1 MTIAL
6 SYQVQLFLED
16 RKRLAKIGG
25 ALLVALLVCLALLW
39 NASRLRQPPS
49 IFDTPIDNTLGYLT
63 LKDFSK
69 LPLEERI
76 RFMME
81 LAERF
86 RSLKPSE
93 SAAMAAF
100 LAGVAGPARD
110 QLRDNVK
117 MIAKDVLAE
126 GAQNYMTLSPE
137 KRGAFLDEWIIK
149 WQRKMEKV
157 TTGKE
162 EKKTDSERLDA
173 MRDQGKRNEERQN
186 RMTGGGNLS
195 DRGANGFLDFWQGE
209 IQGSSTPREQGQ
221 ITKFL
226 DDMRTRLVNR

>member
-126 GAQNYMTLSPE
+126 GAQNYMALPPE

-162 EKKTDSERLDA
+162 DTKTDSERLDA

>member
-1 MTIAL
+1 MTMAL

-126 GAQNYMTLSPE
+126 GAQNYMALSPE

-162 EKKTDSERLDA
+162 DTKTDSERLDA

>member
-1 MTIAL
+1 
-6 SYQVQLFLED
+6 
-16 RKRLAKIGG
+16 
-25 ALLVALLVCLALLW
+25 
-39 NASRLRQPPS
+39 
-49 IFDTPIDNTLGYLT
+49 
-63 LKDFSK
+63 
-69 LPLEERI
+69 
-76 RFMME
+76 
-81 LAERF
+81 
-86 RSLKPSE
+86 
-93 SAAMAAF
+93 
-100 LAGVAGPARD
+100 
-110 QLRDNVK
+110 

-126 GAQNYMTLSPE
+126 GAQNYMALSPE

-162 EKKTDSERLDA
+162 DTKTDSERLDA

>member
-25 ALLVALLVCLALLW
+25 ALLVTLLVCLALLW

-126 GAQNYMTLSPE
+126 GAQNYMALPPE

-162 EKKTDSERLDA
+162 NTKTDSERLDA

>member
-1 MTIAL
+1 
-6 SYQVQLFLED
+6 VQLFLED
-16 RKRLAKIGG
+16 RKRLAKIAG

-126 GAQNYMTLSPE
+126 GAQNYMALSPE

>member
-6 SYQVQLFLED
+6 PYQVRMYLDD
-16 RKRLAKIGG
+16 RKRLAKIAVG
-25 ALLVALLVCLALLW
+25 LLVAILVCVGLFW
-39 NASRLRQPPS
+39 NATRLRLPPS
-49 IFDTPIDNTLGYLT
+49 IFGTPIDNTLSYLT

-100 LAGVAGPARD
+100 LAGVAGPARE
-110 QLRDNVK
+110 QLRNNVK
-117 MIAKDVLAE
+117 TIAKDVLVQ
-126 GAQNYMTLSPE
+126 GAQDYMALAPA
-137 KRGAFLDEWIIK
+137 KRGAFLDEWMIK

-157 TTGKE
+157 TTGKDDT
-162 EKKTDSERLDA
+162 KTDAERLDA
-173 MRDQGKRNEERQN
+173 MRDQGQRNEERQN
-186 RMTGGGNLS
+186 RMTGGGSLS
-195 DRGANGFLDFWQGE
+195 DRSANGFLDFWQGE

-226 DDMRTRLVNR
+226 DDMRMRLVYR

>member
-126 GAQNYMTLSPE
+126 GAQNYMALPPE

>member
-1 MTIAL
+1 MTMAL

-126 GAQNYMTLSPE
+126 GAQNYMALPPE

>member
-16 RKRLAKIGG
+16 RKRLVKIGG

-126 GAQNYMTLSPE
+126 GAQNYMALSPE

>member
-16 RKRLAKIGG
+16 RKRLVKIGG

-157 TTGKE
+157 TTGTE

>member
-126 GAQNYMTLSPE
+126 GAQNYMALSPE

>member
-110 QLRDNVK
+110 QLRDKVK

-126 GAQNYMTLSPE
+126 GAQNYMALSPE

>member
-1 MTIAL
+1 MTMAL

-16 RKRLAKIGG
+16 RKRLAKISG
-25 ALLVALLVCLALLW
+25 ALLVALLLCLALLW

-76 RFMME
+76 RFMMD

-110 QLRDNVK
+110 QLRNNVK
-117 MIAKDVLAE
+117 MIAKDVLTE
-126 GAQNYMTLSPE
+126 GAQNYMALPPE

>member
-25 ALLVALLVCLALLW
+25 ALLVALIVCLALLW

-126 GAQNYMTLSPE
+126 GAQNYMALSPE

>member
-49 IFDTPIDNTLGYLT
+49 IFDTPIDNTLSYLT

-126 GAQNYMTLSPE
+126 GAQNYMALSPE

>member
-1 MTIAL
+1 MSFTIPF
-6 SYQVQLFLED
+6 QMQMFLED
-16 RKRLAKIGG
+16 RRRLAKIGG
-25 ALLVALLVCLALLW
+25 ALVVVILICLGFMW
-39 NASRLRQPPS
+39 NATRLRQPPS

-69 LPLEERI
+69 LPLVQRV
-76 RFMME
+76 RFMLE
-81 LAERF
+81 LADRF
-86 RSLKPSE
+86 RKLNSNE

-117 MIAKDVLAE
+117 MIAKDVLVQ
-126 GAQNYMTLSPE
+126 GATTYMLLAPS
-137 KRGAFLDEWIIK
+137 KRDAFIDTWIIK
-149 WQRKMEKV
+149 WQRTLEKA

-173 MRDQGKRNEERQN
+173 MRDQGKRNEERQG
-186 RMTGGGNLS
+186 RIVGGGSLT
-195 DRGANGFLDFWQGE
+195 DKGASGFLDFWQGE
-209 IQGSSTPREQGQ
+209 IEGSSTPREQGQ

-226 DDMRTRLVNR
+226 DDVRTRLVNR

>member
-1 MTIAL
+1 MSIAL
-6 SYQVQLFLED
+6 PYQMHLFLQD
-16 RKRLAKIGG
+16 RKRLSKIGG
-25 ALLVALLVCLALLW
+25 GLLVALLVCLALLW
-39 NASRLRQPPS
+39 NASRLRPPPS
-49 IFDTPIDNTLGYLT
+49 IFDTPIDGTLSYLT
-63 LKDFSK
+63 MKDFSK

-117 MIAKDVLAE
+117 MIAKDVLAD
-126 GAQNYMTLSPE
+126 GAQNYMALAPD

-162 EKKTDSERLDA
+162 DTKTDSERLEA

-195 DRGANGFLDFWQGE
+195 DRGANGFLGFWQGE
-209 IQGSSTPREQGQ
+209 IEGSSTPREQGQ

>member
-1 MTIAL
+1 MSFAIP
-6 SYQVQLFLED
+6 YQMRIFLDDRRRLF
-16 RKRLAKIGG
+16 KIGA
-25 ALLVALLVCLALLW
+25 ALLVAILLCVALGW
-39 NASRLRQPPS
+39 NFSKLRPPPS
-49 IFDTPIDNTLGYLT
+49 IFDTPIDNTLSYLT

-76 RFMME
+76 RFMMDF
-81 LAERF
+81 ADRF

-117 MIAKDVLAE
+117 MIAKDVLAD
-126 GAQNYMTLSPE
+126 GAQNYMALPVD
-137 KRGAFLDEWIIK
+137 KRGAFIDTWIIK
-149 WQRKMEKV
+149 WQRTMVKA
-157 TTGKE
+157 TTGKDD
-162 EKKTDSERLDA
+162 KKTDSERLDA
-173 MRDQGKRNEERQN
+173 MRDQGKRNEERQS

-195 DRGANGFLDFWQGE
+195 DRGASGFLDFWQGE
-209 IQGSSTPREQGQ
+209 IEGSSTPREQGQ

-226 DDMRTRLVNR
+226 DDVRTRLVNR

>member
-1 MTIAL
+1 
-6 SYQVQLFLED
+6 
-16 RKRLAKIGG
+16 
-25 ALLVALLVCLALLW
+25 LLW

-126 GAQNYMTLSPE
+126 GAQNYMALSPE

>member
-1 MTIAL
+1 
-6 SYQVQLFLED
+6 VQLFLED

-126 GAQNYMTLSPE
+126 GAQNYMALPPE

-162 EKKTDSERLDA
+162 DTKTDSERLDA

>member
-126 GAQNYMTLSPE
+126 GAQNYMALSPE

-157 TTGKE
+157 TPGKE

>member
-39 NASRLRQPPS
+39 NASRFRQPPS
-49 IFDTPIDNTLGYLT
+49 IFDVPIDNALGYLT

-76 RFMME
+76 RFMMD

-126 GAQNYMTLSPE
+126 GAQNYMALPPE

>member
-16 RKRLAKIGG
+16 RKRLVKMGG

-126 GAQNYMTLSPE
+126 GAQNYMALSPE

-162 EKKTDSERLDA
+162 DTKTDSERLDA

>member
-49 IFDTPIDNTLGYLT
+49 IFETPIDNTLGYLT

-126 GAQNYMTLSPE
+126 GAQNYMALSPE

>member
-126 GAQNYMTLSPE
+126 GAQNYMALSPE

-162 EKKTDSERLDA
+162 DTKTDSERLDA

>member
-25 ALLVALLVCLALLW
+25 ALLVALLMCLALLW
-39 NASRLRQPPS
+39 NASRFRQPPS

-126 GAQNYMTLSPE
+126 GAQNYMALSPE

-162 EKKTDSERLDA
+162 DTKTDSERLDA

>member
-1 MTIAL
+1 MTMAL

-126 GAQNYMTLSPE
+126 GAQNYMALSPE